1 MLSPKHSKVVRWNIV
16 MLIAMFYVSTV
27 TPYEV
32 RLGRG
37 VEVTKDHPHDELA
50 SGLSHS
56 LVRFASLENSRVSH
70 HHHTRHLPDRAAA
83 NRRTRTQVSVMTG
96 DDRNGVLRTVN
107 YVVDAVFAC
116 DMLLQFFVGF
126 WDPSLKAMC
135 YNPVIIARRYV
146 SSWLAMDVVSIFPFD
161 VRLIDRSID
170 RARVTHGE

>member
-1 MLSPKHSKVVRWNIV
+1 
-16 MLIAMFYVSTV
+16 
-27 TPYEV
+27 
-32 RLGRG
+32 
-37 VEVTKDHPHDELA
+37 
-50 SGLSHS
+50 
-56 LVRFASLENSRVSH
+56 
-70 HHHTRHLPDRAAA
+70 
-83 NRRTRTQVSVMTG
+83 MTG
-96 DDRNGVLRTVN
+96 DANVVLSTIN
-107 YVVDAVFAC
+107 YAVDAVFAC